1 MVKWRRIGSVLL
13 NHFKD
18 RARSDCIYVKADL
31 DLHSAKQMHG
41 GDLQSYFSLYSCI

>member
-18 RARSDCIYVKADL
+18 R
-31 DLHSAKQMHG
+31 G
-41 GDLQSYFSLYSCI
+41 GAEQDQTAFM